1 VLFPNQHQEYGVLSL
16 AAYNAGHTTAEPS
29 LLDFARSQGQ
39 TPTQFML
46 PVPSWV
52 HPTWL
57 LCAGLLTLVV
67 ARKVVGLRWT
77 ATALA
82 GTYLAYRGVAWGLLV
97 VSGFPPSDLPFVL
110 LAGAV
115 LVDLAVTSR
124 LPGALGGLLVA
135 AGTYGVGALQEA
147 AGLLPPWNFWSA
159 LPAAAGFAL
168 LWTGVD
174 LVARS
179 SWLAGWRV
187 PVEPGADQDAVA
199 PAVPAPSS

>member
-1 VLFPNQHQEYGVLSL
+1 
-16 AAYNAGHTTAEPS
+16 
-29 LLDFARSQGQ
+29 
-39 TPTQFML
+39 ML

-77 ATALA
+77 ATTLA
-82 GTYLAYRGVAWGLLV
+82 ATYLAYRGVAWGLLV

-115 LVDLAVTSR
+115 LVDLAVTYR
-124 LPGALGGLLVA
+124 LPGAAAGLVVA

-147 AGLLPPWNFWSA
+147 AGLLPPWNSWSGV
-159 LPAAAGFAL
+159 PAGVGFAL
-168 LWTGVD
+168 LWAGVD
-174 LVARS
+174 LLARS
-179 SWLAGWRV
+179 RWLATWRE
-187 PVEPGADQDAVA
+187 PVEPGAAEDAAEPVLPAAA
-199 PAVPAPSS
+199 PTS